1 MPNILEVM
9 GYKIY
14 FWSNEFNE
22 PIHVHISKGKPTI
35 SSTKVWLTKA
45 GGCIL
50 ANNNSHI
57 PPKELNSL
65 MEIVSLYYF
74 KIVSKWKEKYGE
86 DIQFYC

>member
-1 MPNILEVM
+1 M
-9 GYKIY
+9 
-14 FWSNEFNE
+14 
-22 PIHVHISKGKPTI
+22 HISKGKPSI
-35 SSTKVWLTKA
+35 NSTKVWITKT

-86 DIQFYC
+86 DSLKFYC